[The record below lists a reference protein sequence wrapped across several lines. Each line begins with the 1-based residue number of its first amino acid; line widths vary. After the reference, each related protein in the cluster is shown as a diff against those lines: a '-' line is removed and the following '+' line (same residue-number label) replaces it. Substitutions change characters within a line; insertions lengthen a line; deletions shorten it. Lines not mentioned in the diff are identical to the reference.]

1 MQLQQWRISTRH
13 PAYTHSN
20 DVKVGV
26 IKPVLQHAET
36 SGRQQP
42 VVDLSNA
49 LYTAQLITGNMTR
62 GNYSA
67 VLVVRK

>member
-1 MQLQQWRISTRH
+1 MQLQQWRIRTRH
-13 PAYTHSN
+13 PAYIYSN

-26 IKPVLQHAET
+26 IKPVLRHAET
-36 SGRQQP
+36 SSRQQP

-49 LYTAQLITGNMTR
+49 LCTAQIITGNMTR

-67 VLVVRK
+67 LLLVRK